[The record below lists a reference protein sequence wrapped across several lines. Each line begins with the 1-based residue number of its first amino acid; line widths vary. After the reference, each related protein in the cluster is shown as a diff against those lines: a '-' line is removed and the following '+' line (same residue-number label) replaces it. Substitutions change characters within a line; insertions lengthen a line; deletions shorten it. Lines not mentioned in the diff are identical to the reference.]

1 MLAVVEIFK
10 ARRGRRQGQRIKT
23 ISQVSNLE
31 AIYLED
37 ERRSFGGEDGLTKNR
52 SDDYSKSFQ
61 VTRIAFMT
69 QSRGDLAFKIS
80 LRGTTALMKTKG
92 VRFEARR
99 VAPIALWLCI
109 SSGVVFAQ
117 NSAADQK
124 TAAGPAGKSASTDS
138 FLQPVPVIAADSSH
152 EPSSTSVVST
162 TALANSESGPEF
174 APVWAASS
182 ETNTDLPAPASAE
195 PFGAN
200 PGTDPQTQQAPAD
213 SAIPASNQE
222 PPRRA
227 LPAPLDPIFP
237 SSEYFGPTPAIGIP
251 DTDPVYPLEKELYKI
266 APFLQRARIK
276 IYGWANPGVDASSS
290 SNSNIPES
298 YAIVPNRIELDQG
311 VVRFERVPD
320 TVQTDHVDWGFRATT
335 IYGIDYRWTTSQG
348 WFSGQ
353 LLKNN
358 YLYGVD
364 PVEMYFL
371 LYFPHVAQGMV
382 IKLGRYISPPDI
394 EAQLAP
400 DNFLF
405 THSLMFTEDCYT
417 QTGINAQVKL
427 NDYWTIL
434 FGIHA
439 GDDIAPWNP
448 AAHNPTGMAFVRWV
462 SHSNNDSVYV
472 GIDSINDGR
481 FRAGH
486 DNLQQ
491 DNLTWTHRF
500 TEKGTFFTSTEAYY
514 IYQSGAL
521 VGGTVNNGPPRPWF
535 EGVGPGAY
543 IPGNSPAIGF
553 VNYTEWKF
561 AKDDFLSVRPLDIL
575 VDEKGERT
583 GFPTTY
589 ESWTVGVTHRFL
601 NGLISLRPE
610 VRYEYA
616 YGAKPYDNGTSNH
629 QLMFA
634 GDAIIRF

>member
-1 MLAVVEIFK
+1 MTNS
-10 ARRGRRQGQRIKT
+10 RT
-23 ISQVSNLE
+23 NLS
-31 AIYLED
+31 L
-37 ERRSFGGEDGLTKNR
+37 S
-52 SDDYSKSFQ
+52 
-61 VTRIAFMT
+61 
-69 QSRGDLAFKIS
+69 IS
-80 LRGTTALMKTKG
+80 LRGTTALLKTNG
-92 VRFEARR
+92 IRLEARL
-99 VAPIALWLCI
+99 IALLTFWLCTFHGI
-109 SSGVVFAQ
+109 AFAQ
-117 NSAADQK
+117 NAAGDEEIAANLGGQSTVSDSLLQPALL
-124 TAAGPAGKSASTDS
+124 TAAN
-138 FLQPVPVIAADSSH
+138 SS
-152 EPSSTSVVST
+152 EGVSSTSAVSAT
-162 TALANSESGPEF
+162 TLTSSRFGSAFAELAPLQPAPSEKN
-174 APVWAASS
+174 A
-182 ETNTDLPAPASAE
+182 DLPAPASAE
-195 PFGAN
+195 PDSGIGA
-200 PGTDPQTQQAPAD
+200 GTVPLPQQTPAD
-213 SAIPASNQE
+213 SGVPAGNQE

-227 LPAPLDPIFP
+227 LPAPLDGVFP
-237 SSEYFGPTPAIGIP
+237 STEYLGPSPLIGVP
-251 DTDPVYPLEKELYKI
+251 DTDPVYPLTKALWNV
-266 APFLQRARIK
+266 APFLKRARIK
-276 IYGWANPGVDASSS
+276 VYGWANPGLDFSTS

-311 VVRFERVPD
+311 VFRIERVPD
-320 TVQTDHVDWGFRATT
+320 TVQTDHVDWGFRFTT
-335 IYGIDYRWTTSQG
+335 LYGIDYRWTTSQG

-353 LLKNN
+353 LLNHN

-364 PVEMYFL
+364 PVEVYAL
-371 LYFPHVAQGMV
+371 LYIPHVAQGMV

-405 THSLMFTEDCYT
+405 THSLMFTVDCYT
-417 QTGINAQVKL
+417 QTGINAAIKL
-427 NDYWTIL
+427 NNNWTIL

-462 SHSNNDSVYV
+462 SHSNNDSVYA

-500 TEKGTFFTSTEAYY
+500 NDKGTFFTTTEGYY

-535 EGVGPGAY
+535 EAVGPGAP

-561 AKDDFLSVRPLDIL
+561 AKNDFLSVRPLDIL

-583 GFPTTY
+583 GFATTY

-616 YGAKPYDNGTSNH
+616 YSAKPYDNGTSNH